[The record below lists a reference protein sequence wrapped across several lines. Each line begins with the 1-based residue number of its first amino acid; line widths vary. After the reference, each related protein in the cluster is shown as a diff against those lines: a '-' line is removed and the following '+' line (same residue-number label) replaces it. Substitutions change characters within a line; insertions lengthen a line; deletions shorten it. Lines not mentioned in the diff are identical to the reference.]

1 MLVAIPVGIAGLL
14 PYERSSL
21 LGSSHSVSL
30 GLLAPRSPP
39 RQRVC
44 PLTNSPDQPQVCIGH
59 TRL

>member
-21 LGSSHSVSL
+21 LDSSHSVSL

-44 PLTNSPDQPQVCIGH
+44 
-59 TRL
+59 R